1 MGAHKVSDLLQHSEE
16 YKEELKAFRP
26 YYLPLGTRGYRSS

>member
-1 MGAHKVSDLLQHSEE
+1 MQYIEE

-26 YYLPLGTRGYRSS
+26 YYFPLGTRGGRIS